1 MPRTHHTLRCATVPY
16 PWQIQENLKDVLDV
30 DVPLLASIEHQMLE
44 VLHWR
49 LPMGRVYQTYADA
62 IFDAAGAALG
72 VPRPVP
78 QVLHEW
84 EEPKERPPAAYRDAA
99 TAIQRAWRAIPA

>member
-1 MPRTHHTLRCATVPY
+1 MVTSQCFYRLS
-16 PWQIQENLKDVLDV
+16 DVLNSLELE
-30 DVPLLASIEHQMLE
+30 LLVHIEHQMLE

-72 VPRPVP
+72 VPQPVP

-84 EEPKERPPAAYRDAA
+84 EEPLERPPAAYRDAA
-99 TAIQRAWRAIPA
+99 TAIQRRARGISARHR

>member
-1 MPRTHHTLRCATVPY
+1 MVTSQCFYRLS
-16 PWQIQENLKDVLDV
+16 DVLNSLELE
-30 DVPLLASIEHQMLE
+30 LLVHIEHQMLE

-62 IFDAAGAALG
+62 IFDAAGAALC
-72 VPRPVP
+72 VPQPVP

-84 EEPKERPPAAYRDAA
+84 EAPKERPPAAYRDAA
-99 TAIQRAWRAIPA
+99 TAIQRRARGISARHR

>member
-1 MPRTHHTLRCATVPY
+1 MGTSQCFNRLS
-16 PWQIQENLKDVLDV
+16 DVLNSLELE
-30 DVPLLASIEHQMLE
+30 LLVHIEHQMLE

-72 VPRPVP
+72 VPRPVL

-84 EEPKERPPAAYRDAA
+84 EEPKEEDEPEWLRKYKEPA
-99 TAIQRAWRAIPA
+99 

>member
-1 MPRTHHTLRCATVPY
+1 MH
-16 PWQIQENLKDVLDV
+16 
-30 DVPLLASIEHQMLE
+30 IEHQMLE

-49 LPMGRVYQTYADA
+49 LPMGRVHQTYADA

-72 VPRPVP
+72 VPQPVP

-84 EEPKERPPAAYRDAA
+84 EAPE
-99 TAIQRAWRAIPA
+99 